1 MARMTRLL
9 AILLAA
15 VLAACG
21 GTRDFAPGGL
31 SLTTQVMSTW
41 KEPKYLWPPMGK
53 MFVISLM
60 KVEPGGRDAVED
72 AIVKQL
78 ASAGVA
84 AVASH
89 TVMSKDAEKPGPT
102 LEEAI
107 KASGAEGVLMVEVKA
122 IGAYEPYTVGQTI
135 TSLSPDTMA
144 SYNYLKGQNV
154 YQPGDYKVAHIVR
167 RSLPALDGQAG
178 VGRVHQFVRRR
189 RPAPQSSRLHGEARE
204 RNGEGPHHRRTAL
217 VTTKGNNRCRSFAC
231 RPHSLRSSLS
241 PPARPRPFNRRG
253 TTRATRAARSR
264 RSS

>member
-1 MARMTRLL
+1 MARMTRVL

-89 TVMSKDAEKPGPT
+89 SVMSNDAEKPGPT

-107 KASGAEGVLMVEVKA
+107 AASGAQGVLVVEVRA
-122 IGAYEPYTVGQTI
+122 MGSLVANTGTTI
-135 TSLSPDTMA
+135 NSITPNTMA
-144 SYNYLKGQNV
+144 SYNYLKAQHDD
-154 YQPGDYKVAHIVR
+154 QPGDYKVAHIVSEVYLPSMGKQVWGAFTDSYDAADLR
-167 RSLPALDGQAG
+167 RNLPDYTLK
-178 VGRVHQFVRRR
+178 
-189 RPAPQSSRLHGEARE
+189 
-204 RNGEGPHHRRTAL
+204 L
-217 VTTKGNNRCRSFAC
+217 VNVMAKDRIIA
-231 RPHSLRSSLS
+231 
-241 PPARPRPFNRRG
+241 ARP
-253 TTRATRAARSR
+253 S
-264 RSS
+264 